1 MYILSVYMNNQSDNQ
16 TIIIL
21 KHLEV
26 NREKNMKEIIAG
38 NCTLTITHNVL
49 PPSYN
54 WHSNEWLFV

>member
-26 NREKNMKEIIAG
+26 NREKA
-38 NCTLTITHNVL
+38 
-49 PPSYN
+49 
-54 WHSNEWLFV
+54 